1 MEMLFWLLICL
12 FKKVEGGVSR
22 KEVFVEMV
30 VFVYVCVY
38 DWYGK
43 DCLVFF

>member
-12 FKKVEGGVSR
+12 FKKVEGGGVSR

-30 VFVYVCVY
+30 VFVYVFVCMIGMV
-38 DWYGK
+38 K
-43 DCLVFF
+43 IV